1 MTRLM
6 THQPELGIQ
15 SREIYRYVD
24 DLGNFSDLDLRPFLL
39 PLQEE
44 PTDWK
49 WIYPMAPW
57 GPLSMTDQTER
68 PNKRHTSVIFLNME
82 FALNR
87 GILSYEWYDKVTTYA
102 ESDFPICCYTHWGSA
117 LGHRSKVGIIT
128 SQVRAIMIASSSA
141 GFCQVS
147 LNKLQVKLESIGY
160 PTGIIQQA
168 VSKTYEAL
176 LPLLPIPFSS
186 SRSTGLQPAPLV

>member
-1 MTRLM
+1 MTRM
-6 THQPELGIQ
+6 MVHQPELGVQ

-24 DLGNFSDLDLRPFLL
+24 DLGNFSDLDLRPFLQ

-44 PTDWK
+44 PTDWR

-68 PNKRHTSVIFLNME
+68 PNKRNTSVIFLNME
-82 FALNR
+82 FTFCR
-87 GILSYEWYDKVTTYA
+87 GILSYAWYDKVSTYA
-102 ESDFPICCYTHWGSA
+102 KCDFPICCYTHWGSA
-117 LGHRSKVGIIT
+117 LGRSSKIGIIT

-141 GFCQVS
+141 GRCKVG
-147 LNKLQVKLESIGY
+147 LNKLRVKLKSIGY
-160 PTGIIQQA
+160 PDDITTETM
-168 VSKTYEAL
+168 SKTYETL

-186 SRSTGLQPAPLV
+186 SRSTGTQPALLV